1 MRYRRDAMMAAARL
15 MDQVHQHVQSDPTGN
30 ARVTV
35 GTLNIPS
42 ASRNVIPGEVS
53 MTVDLRHVKEA
64 ELESL
69 EATFMSMLEK
79 VSEEYGVSVTQER
92 IWKSEVVDFDEACIE
107 VVRQAVA
114 NQDAP
119 SREMMSGAGH
129 DAVYV
134 SRVAPTAM
142 IFVPCLDGISHNE
155 AEYASPEDCALGCQ
169 VLLESVLAR
178 AGR

>member
-1 MRYRRDAMMAAARL
+1 MPSGASTGTREAVELRDKEPGRYL
-15 MDQVHQHVQSDPTGN
+15 GK
-30 ARVTV
+30 
-35 GTLNIPS
+35 G
-42 ASRNVIPGEVS
+42 
-53 MTVDLRHVKEA
+53 
-64 ELESL
+64 
-69 EATFMSMLEK
+69 
-79 VSEEYGVSVTQER
+79 
-92 IWKSEVVDFDEACIE
+92 
-107 VVRQAVA
+107 VRQAVA